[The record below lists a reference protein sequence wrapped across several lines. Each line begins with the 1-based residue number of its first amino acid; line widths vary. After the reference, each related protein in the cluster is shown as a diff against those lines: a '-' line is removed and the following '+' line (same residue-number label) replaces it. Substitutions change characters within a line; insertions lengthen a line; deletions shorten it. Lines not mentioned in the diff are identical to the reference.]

1 MNLHYSRKS
10 LEGGVILFYR
20 ETDRIWSNIYSVND
34 EGLNVFVPVNVGTRL
49 DWGAE
54 FDISTPLLKRVKG
67 TASIN
72 LFSRRNPIDP
82 VSGASSDTMF
92 RYTGNATAEWHGK
105 EKGKRPGDIAQVQ
118 LTYESPSRDFQIRRR
133 SEYSLNFAYTH
144 SFSPTL
150 SVTANLNGLGPTHT
164 GHRLRAPLV
173 QEDYERRERLPEFKL
188 KLVKTLGKQ

>member
-1 MNLHYSRKS
+1 M
-10 LEGGVILFYR
+10 IFFYR

-82 VSGASSDTMF
+82 VSGATSDTMF
-92 RYTGNATAEWHGK
+92 RYTGNATVEWHGK
-105 EKGKRPGDIAQVQ
+105 QKGKRSGDIAQVQ

-133 SEYSLNFAYTH
+133 SEYSLNLAYTH
-144 SFSPTL
+144 SFSSTL
-150 SVTANLNGLGPTHT
+150 SVTANLTGLGTT
-164 GHRLRAPLV
+164 RFGHRLQAPLV
-173 QEDYERRERLPEFKL
+173 QENYERKERQPEFKL
-188 KLVKTLGKQ
+188 KFVKTLGKQ